1 MVQIYSLTV
10 LKQSD
15 AESKPQVLANHIE
28 GQSWYS
34 WFYSDTVTQFVSFF
48 SKFLCERTET
58 SSRQQVTQDS
68 FVGYVHKRSDGLTVV
83 CVTDLD
89 YPDRV
94 ACDLIRKVLY
104 EFSDFAKSNCIDLTR
119 RNLPENCASA
129 YNENLKDLVTKFQ
142 DPAQADKMIK
152 LRKDVERTTETLKL
166 TLQKLLKRGETIEK
180 IIEDTDELNESAKE
194 YYKRARRAKCACNI
208 L

>member
-1 MVQIYSLTV
+1 MT
-10 LKQSD
+10 
-15 AESKPQVLANHIE
+15 A
-28 GQSWYS
+28 
-34 WFYSDTVTQFVSFF
+34 
-48 SKFLCERTET
+48 
-58 SSRQQVTQDS
+58 
-68 FVGYVHKRSDGLTVV
+68 V

-104 EFSDFAKSNCIDLTR
+104 EFSEFATSNRIDLTS